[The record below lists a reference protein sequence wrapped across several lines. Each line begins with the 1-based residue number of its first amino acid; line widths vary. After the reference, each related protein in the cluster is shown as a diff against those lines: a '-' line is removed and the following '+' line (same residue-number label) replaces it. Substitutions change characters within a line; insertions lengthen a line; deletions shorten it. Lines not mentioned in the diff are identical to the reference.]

1 MTIADE
7 VAALRAENDALRAGL
22 GLHAND
28 TQSRDVLFR
37 EIARGLLMDDT
48 AVQNVK
54 KFGFEESHVRLD
66 LLINGDTRRLEIP
79 VKKLFTLNIVRGYV
93 AEVCNVALPYE
104 GKQWTKY
111 ANYILRA
118 AEQCPGYS
126 RDAETVEWV
135 TAFAQRACTGMTT
148 YARPVTEGAVIYDR
162 ILVVRSRRAGL
173 FEASHIGDV
182 LFIRRP
188 DDGISFGQAD
198 FMAFVCTQR
207 GTRLSLG
214 ELDQRLPSIGF
225 HKGPLAARKGDR
237 VTRVKAVW
245 HSRPGW
251 LRDNDCDLPDAPA
264 MKPHEAKSTAGPCVP
279 LES

>member
-1 MTIADE
+1 MAMTVADE
-7 VAALRAENDALRAGL
+7 LAALRAEYDTLRASL
-22 GLHAND
+22 GLSGDD
-28 TQSRDVLFR
+28 TQPRAVLFR
-37 EIARGLLMDDT
+37 EIARALLLDDT

-66 LLINGDTRRLEIP
+66 LLINDEARRLEIP

-135 TAFAQRACTGMTT
+135 TAFAQRACMGMNTHST
-148 YARPVTEGAVIYDR
+148 AYARPVTDGAAIYDR
-162 ILVVRSRRAGL
+162 IMLVRSRRAGL

-188 DDGISFGQAD
+188 DEGISFGQAD
-198 FMAFVCTQR
+198 FIAFVWTQM
-207 GTRLSLG
+207 GTRLPLG

-225 HKGPLAARKGDR
+225 HKGPLSARKGDQ
-237 VTRVKAVW
+237 VTKVKAVW

-251 LRDNDCDLPDAPA
+251 LRDNDCDLPDVPA
-264 MKPHEAKSTAGPCVP
+264 MKPTGKRDLVSP
-279 LES
+279 

>member
-1 MTIADE
+1 MAMTVADE
-7 VAALRAENDALRAGL
+7 LAALRAAHETLRASL
-22 GLHAND
+22 GLNGDD
-28 TQSRDVLFR
+28 TQPRAVLFR
-37 EIARGLLMDDT
+37 EIARGLLLDDT

-66 LLINGDTRRLEIP
+66 LLINDEARRLEIP

-118 AEQCPGYS
+118 AEQCPGYN

-135 TAFAQRACTGMTT
+135 TEFAQRVCMGMHGNAS
-148 YARPVTEGAVIYDR
+148 ARPVTDGAALYDR
-162 ILVVRSRRAGL
+162 IMMARSRRAGL
-173 FEASHIGDV
+173 FEASHIGDA

-188 DDGISFGQAD
+188 DEGISFGQAD
-198 FMAFVCTQR
+198 FIAFVWTQM
-207 GTRLSLG
+207 GTRLPLG

-225 HKGPLAARKGDR
+225 HKGALSARKGTQ
-237 VTRVKAVW
+237 VTKVKAVW

-251 LRDNDCDLPDAPA
+251 LRDNDCDLPEAPTV
-264 MKPHEAKSTAGPCVP
+264 KPARSQSLVSP
-279 LES
+279 